1 MLPLLF
7 LACAPQGPGELLLL
21 PSTQRGGL
29 PGEQGPYGA
38 AWVRGST
45 TARVDERLGI
55 EVVFPSDA
63 DGWLAEGGPFP
74 VVAFVQGGLVDVEQ
88 YRWLNAQLA
97 SRGYLVV
104 AARHPA
110 GLALL
115 ASDDSAIALSAVER
129 WSEREGLLHGSVSP
143 GEPAAILG
151 HSLGGAVGAIEW
163 AADDRFQILGLL
175 ASFPADFTPV
185 EEVDRPALS
194 LVGSTDEVVDLSQV
208 RAGFERLAGPRLYG
222 EVQGLNHHGWFDDPK
237 PRDTEK
243 DGPLEGD
250 LELLRANTTRVVDT
264 FLDAWLRQDQVAQS
278 ALATGE
284 FEGVEVSP

>member
-1 MLPLLF
+1 MLLLLV

-21 PSTQRGGL
+21 PSSQRSGL

-38 AWVRGST
+38 AWVRAST
-45 TARVDERLGI
+45 TARVDERLGV

-88 YRWLNAQLA
+88 YRWLHTQLA

-104 AARHPA
+104 AARHPG
-110 GLALL
+110 GLAML

-129 WSEREGLLHGSVSP
+129 WSEREGLLQGAVSP

-163 AADDRFQILGLL
+163 VSDERFQYLGLL

-194 LVGSTDEVVDLSQV
+194 IVGSADLVVDHAQV
-208 RAGFERLAGPRLYG
+208 QAGYERLAGPRLYG

-237 PRDTEK
+237 ARDIEK
-243 DGPLEGD
+243 DGPLKGD
-250 LELLRANTTRVVDT
+250 LEVLRANATRVVDT
-264 FLDAWLRQDQVAQS
+264 FLDAWLLQDQEALN